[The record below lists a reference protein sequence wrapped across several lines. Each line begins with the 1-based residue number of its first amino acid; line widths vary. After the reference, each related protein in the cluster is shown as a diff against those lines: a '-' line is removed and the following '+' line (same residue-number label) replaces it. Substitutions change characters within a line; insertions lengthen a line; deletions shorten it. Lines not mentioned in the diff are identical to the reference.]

1 MKKEYV
7 KSGWSTV
14 WALISGVILVLTLI
28 AFIVDV
34 RTTNDINVSWFEYVL
49 LFTCALVSSFTSFM
63 IEASELIR
71 LDKMKAKRKKELRRE
86 RELLHERERRNKII
100 HEYFKQERYKKT
112 FVVPEF

>member
-14 WALISGVILVLTLI
+14 WSFVSGVILVLTLI
-28 AFIVDV
+28 AFVVDV

-49 LFTCALVSSFTSFM
+49 LFTCALVSSYTSLM

-71 LDKMKAKRKKELRRE
+71 LDKMKAKRKRELRRE
-86 RELLHERERRNKII
+86 REASHERERRNEII
-100 HEYFKQERYKKT
+100 HEYFRQERYRKT